1 MPKKQRTNNSSPR
14 QDASPVLAKL
24 RKRIAVQA
32 ALAVTTII
40 LTVVMVFAMTA
51 AWYTNVVHT
60 NGLTF
65 EVESWGFNGEI
76 ISNMLPIVAGPG
88 DDGVIH
94 LEVASDSDSPS
105 AVSVSFSKVQMP
117 SQMQKRIFFYVDTQ
131 TVRNDETLDRIYLS
145 SQESYT
151 YSLFSQGKLTLTETV
166 HNDAQLKWHWVYDV
180 LGYYVQGNLVTLSDG
195 QNTKAVAVTEYLR
208 PIEYDYDQAT
218 MAYVTDASGNT
229 TMELKTVDGVRS
241 PEEFLVDFSK
251 TDGYTGEIDP
261 TKMLETGYYPVDVD
275 ENGNG
280 VYAYLC
286 SYAEIQ
292 QNTAYDTALGQG
304 TATGEL
310 PPYTAKLMVSAQK
323 SKNTVVNV
331 SSLSGLT
338 SAIELGAGDVIQL
351 TGDITLNDDQVLAI
365 TAGQEIMLD
374 LNGHKLITGDPDT
387 IPIRVEEGG
396 SLTMINGTLAYDNEL
411 DIPSNTYAMQFT
423 GAEVVLSN
431 VDLSGYEMGMRIADN
446 SGTQG
451 KDSAVRMVGCDWT
464 TSGCTMLVYGNG
476 TSSAPMTQLVIE
488 NSNLTSESNFVIS
501 GNGNATHRGT
511 DIQILNSTLIS
522 NPDYIYSAIYHPQKD
537 GTLTIY
543 NSTVTGYTGIAIKG
557 GTVNIIGSTVEGK
570 GAGMDEITK
579 FANSG
584 FNDTGDAVY
593 IETNYGNPIELNI
606 SDLETRQSL
615 LTSAHQYSYRIYQPD
630 AAWVKVNITGGI
642 FQDVADLASF
652 VEQVD
657 EGSEASVNDSGFYV
671 VTRKPEEEQP
681 DQTG

>member
-331 SSLSGLT
+331 SSLNGLT

-374 LNGHKLITGDPDT
+374 LNGHKIITGDPDT

-396 SLTMINGTLAYDNEL
+396 NLTMINGTLAYDNEL

-451 KDSAVRMVGCDWT
+451 KDSAVRMVGCDWI

-476 TSSAPMTQLVIE
+476 TSSAPKTQLVIE

-615 LTSAHQYSYRIYQPD
+615 LSSAHQYSYRIYEPD

-642 FQDVADLASF
+642 FQDVTDLSSF

-671 VTRKPEEEQP
+671 VTRKPEENQP
-681 DQTG
+681 DSSG